1 MKRDIGLLASREW
14 DLLVVGGGIHGAFI
28 AREAALR
35 GLEVA
40 LVEKGDFVSA
50 TSSQSQKIVH
60 SGLRYL
66 QHGDLPRLRQS
77 VRERTA
83 LLKMAPHLVRLL
95 PVLVPAYGHGR
106 RGREILSLATVI
118 HDLFGFDRNR
128 GLGGDRSIP
137 RGRSVGP
144 AECRRLFPEV
154 DVRGLTGG
162 ALWYDA
168 QIVNTERFVLSLLHD
183 AASRGAALANYLEV
197 TGFRREGS
205 RITGAVAREVTGGR
219 TVDVRSRVV
228 VNATGPWLGEV
239 CSRAGLAAPEPR
251 ALSRAMV
258 LVVSRPLV
266 REVALGLPGR
276 AFFRDPD
283 VLIPRGERLF
293 FITPWR
299 GFSLVGSAHL
309 PFSGRADDCEV
320 TEEEVGQFLADVN
333 EACPSWAVRR
343 EEVTSVYRGLLPSS
357 GTDDASGSIQV
368 EKRQRIRDHGPSDG
382 VEGMISILGV
392 KYTTAR
398 EAAVRIVA
406 LAGRKLGRRLAPS
419 PGDNI
424 PVEGGRGGTA
434 EDLLREALEGKSFGL
449 DRDVLLHLTGT
460 YGSSWGKV
468 IRLLEEDRS
477 LADRIDP
484 SLPVIAAEIVY
495 GIREEMALRL
505 DDLLL
510 RRTDVGSAGHPGRR
524 ILECSAEVAGRELG
538 WDGETRD
545 REVER
550 TEGAWTL

>member
-1 MKRDIGLLASREW
+1 MKRDVGRLASREW
-14 DLLVVGGGIHGAFI
+14 DVLVVGGGVHGAFI
-28 AREAALR
+28 AREAAMR
-35 GLEVA
+35 GLDVA

-95 PVLVPAYGHGR
+95 PVLVPAYGHGG
-106 RGREILSLATVI
+106 RGRELLSLATVI

-128 GLGGDRSIP
+128 GLGEGREIP
-137 RGRSVGP
+137 RGRSVDP

-183 AASRGAALANYLEV
+183 AASRGAGLANYLEV

-205 RITGAVAREVTGGR
+205 RITGAVARDGR
-219 TVDVRSRVV
+219 EGRSIDIRSGIV
-228 VNATGPWLGEV
+228 VNAAGPWLGEV
-239 CSRAGLAAPEPR
+239 CSRAGVSAPEPR

-276 AFFRDPD
+276 TFFRDPD
-283 VLIPRGERLF
+283 VLVPRSERLF
-293 FITPWR
+293 FITPWK

-309 PFSGRADDCEV
+309 PHSGGADDCTV
-320 TEEEVGQFLADVN
+320 TEEEIGRFLADVN
-333 EACPSWAVRR
+333 EACPAWAIRR
-343 EEVTSVYRGLLPSS
+343 EEVSTIYLGLLPTS
-357 GTDDASGSIQV
+357 GTDPASGSIQV
-368 EKRQRIRDHGPSDG
+368 EKSQRILDHRLSDG
-382 VEGMISILGV
+382 LEGMVSVLGV

-398 EAAVRIVA
+398 DAAVRTVA
-406 LAGRKLGRRLAPS
+406 LAGKKLGRRLAPS
-419 PGDNI
+419 PGDGI
-424 PVEGGRGGTA
+424 PVDGGEGGTA
-434 EDLLREALEGKSFGL
+434 EELLGEALEGRPFGL
-449 DRDVLLHLTGT
+449 DDDLLRHLTGT
-460 YGSSWGKV
+460 YGSSWRKLLP
-468 IRLLEEDRS
+468 LLEEDRG
-477 LADRIDP
+477 LAGRIDP
-484 SLPVIAAEIVY
+484 SLPVIAAELVY

-510 RRTDVGSAGHPGRR
+510 RRTDIGSAGHPGRP
-524 ILECSAEVAGRELG
+524 ILERCAEIAGGELG
-538 WDGETRD
+538 WDGTVKEG
-545 REVER
+545 EIER
-550 TEGAWTL
+550 AARAWVP